1 MNAQKTL
8 MTRSILLGLAVLL
21 PACTDDVLVFP
32 TPEPANVRIVNT
44 TQDVALLETVIDA
57 STSIVAER
65 GSPSAYTSVP
75 AGRPIGFVFKSNGA
89 DLRRDT
95 LFYTLGGGANV
106 ILFARGSQSRLIE
119 FRRALQD
126 TSISSTANPVVRFVH
141 MAENTDQFV
150 TLEVFLRNG
159 QRAFTEIFDPGIAS
173 GYTAFPAGEYT
184 FEVRE
189 WETTTVAA
197 RLTATLEAGKAYTM
211 YAYDAAPPLRDSIA
225 LQMFD

>member
-1 MNAQKTL
+1 MKFCV
-8 MTRSILLGLAVLL
+8 TRVLFVGLAVLL
-21 PACTDDVLVFP
+21 TSCTDDVLVFP
-32 TPEPANVRIVNT
+32 TPDPANVRIVNT
-44 TQDVALLETVIDA
+44 TQDVAVLETVIDGT
-57 STSIVAER
+57 TSVVAER
-65 GSPSAYTSVP
+65 GLPSSFTGVP

-126 TSISSTANPVVRFVH
+126 TIIGATSNPVVRFVH

-150 TLEVFLRNG
+150 TMEVFFQNG
-159 QRAFTEIFDPGIAS
+159 QRAFEEVFDPGIAS
-173 GYTAFPAGEYT
+173 SYVSFDPGTYT
-184 FEVRE
+184 FELRE
-189 WETTTVAA
+189 WETTNVAA
-197 RLTATLEAGKAYTM
+197 RLTVSLEAGTSYTM

-225 LQMFD
+225 LQIFD